1 MALQTNNGGALYEL
15 VARGVKDSYFFEDST
30 TAANPFSWSYEKYA
44 AVSTETRI
52 IRPYNAAGFS
62 RVLNIDLDVYG
73 DILQE
78 AYIRVKLPSWVP
90 PAYCAAVK
98 RGLVRDASGSGVDL
112 STIASATAY
121 GYTSAVA
128 YMLFE
133 KIEILQ
139 DNITLQEVA
148 GDALYVSSRHTNS
161 YSAHHLTD
169 SLTGV
174 YDETDALKVQRSVD
188 PDREYILELPFIRNF
203 PLVALRGQ
211 RFRVRLTLRA
221 LEDLVISTDPLKP
234 KPKPWLVPA
243 FAYQTADASGT
254 FTPLPLHELDPPSIT
269 IEMTQV
275 YLSNEDREAL
285 AGANFLIPY
294 RRYISYNHF
303 NFGPATY
310 ASYDASP
317 PTVPAAVV
325 NYDGI
330 YHVDRILHCIRS
342 ARSLELNRRT
352 AYDNSGGFFIQFLQS
367 AYGSTVRDQ
376 SWGPL
381 VLNKLTQH
389 AHAVYTS
396 EAKFFIQNYGLGAG
410 HTSGRPSA
418 LGRRAPAQTYVPPAG
433 LNYSEAVEP
442 NVRLT
447 LEDIQRDFYNNWKV
461 AAYDIVLNATAYYA
475 VEKGRGGLAFLN

>member
-15 VARGVKDSYFFEDST
+15 VARGVKDAYFFEDSAS
-30 TAANPFSWSYEKYA
+30 AANPFSWSYEKYA
-44 AVSTETRI
+44 AVSTETRAV
-52 IRPYNAAGFS
+52 RPYNAAGFG

-78 AYIRVKLPSWVP
+78 AWIHVTLPSWVP
-90 PAYCAAVK
+90 PVYRAAVK
-98 RGLVRDASGSGVDL
+98 RGLVRDASGS
-112 STIASATAY
+112 AAY
-121 GYTSAVA
+121 GYTSAVG

-139 DNITLQEVA
+139 DNITLQEVT
-148 GDALYVSSRHTNS
+148 GDALYVTSRHLNS
-161 YSAHHLTD
+161 YSAHHLSD
-169 SLTGV
+169 ALAGV
-174 YDETDALKVQRSVD
+174 YDEGDLLSIQRSVD
-188 PDREYILELPFIRNF
+188 PDREYIIEFPFLRNF

-221 LEDLVISTDPLKP
+221 LEDLVICSDLSVP
-234 KPKPWLVPA
+234 KPAPWAVPA
-243 FAYQTADASGT
+243 FAWNSVDASGT
-254 FTPLPLHELDPPSIT
+254 FVPLALHELAAPTVS

-310 ASYDASP
+310 ASLDAVP
-317 PTVPAAVV
+317 PVAPAAVV

-330 YHVDRILHCIRS
+330 YHVDRILHAVRS
-342 ARSLELNRRT
+342 ARSLEANRRT
-352 AYDNSGGFFIQFLQS
+352 AYNNVTVSGEFYIAGLQS

-376 SWGPL
+376 TWGPL

-389 AHAVYTS
+389 AHAEYASAAQFLIQENGFKPSYT
-396 EAKFFIQNYGLGAG
+396 K
-410 HTSGRPSA
+410 
-418 LGRRAPAQTYVPPAG
+418 RAPSQTYAPPAG
-433 LNYSEAVEP
+433 LNYSEAMEP
-442 NVRLT
+442 NVRVVLN
-447 LEDIQRDFYNNWKV
+447 DIQRDYYNDWKV
-461 AAYDIVLNATAYYA
+461 AAYDIILCATAYYA

>member
-15 VARGVKDSYFFEDST
+15 VARGVKDAYFFEDST

-44 AVSTETRI
+44 AVSTETRVV
-52 IRPYNAAGFS
+52 RPYNAAGFG

-78 AYIRVKLPSWVP
+78 AYIQVQLPSWVP
-90 PAYCAAVK
+90 PLYYTALRK
-98 RGLVRDASGSGVDL
+98 GLIRDL
-112 STIASATAY
+112 SGGAAY
-121 GYTSAVA
+121 GYTSAIG

-133 KIEILQ
+133 KIEVLQ
-139 DNITLQEVA
+139 DNITLQEVT
-148 GDALYVSSRHTNS
+148 GDALYVSSRHLNS
-161 YSAHHLTD
+161 YSAHHLAD
-169 SLTGV
+169 ALAGV
-174 YDETDALKVQRSVD
+174 YDETDPLQIQRSAD
-188 PDREYILELPFIRNF
+188 PARIYTIELPFIRNF

-211 RFRVRLTLRA
+211 RFRVRLTLRD
-221 LEDLVISTDPLKP
+221 LEDLVICSDLAVP
-234 KPKPWLVPA
+234 KPAPWSVPA
-243 FAYQTADASGT
+243 FAWNTINAGVDTSGT
-254 FTPLPLHELDPPSIT
+254 FIPLALHALDPPSIT

-275 YLSNEDREAL
+275 YLSNEDREEL

-310 ASYDASP
+310 ASLDALP
-317 PTVPAAVV
+317 PVAPAAVV

-330 YHVDRILHCIRS
+330 YHVDRILHAVRS
-342 ARSLELNRRT
+342 ARSLQANRRT
-352 AYDNSGGFFIQFLQS
+352 AYNNVTVSGEFYIAGLQS

-376 SWGPL
+376 TWGPL

-389 AHAVYTS
+389 AHAEYAS
-396 EAKFFIQNYGLGAG
+396 EAQFLIQAPGFP
-410 HTSGRPSA
+410 PSFT
-418 LGRRAPAQTYVPPAG
+418 RRAPAQTYAPPAG

-442 NVRLT
+442 NVRVVLN
-447 LEDIQRDFYNNWKV
+447 DIERDFYNNWKV
-461 AAYDIVLNATAYYA
+461 ASYDIILCASAYYA